1 MQSCLQHFK
10 KTKRVIA
17 FYTIYN
23 FESIEQECDILKT
36 PLDLEV
42 RKICCWRWQK
52 MTIKC

>member
-23 FESIEQECDILKT
+23 FESIEQECDILKI

-42 RKICCWRWQK
+42 RKIRCWR
-52 MTIKC
+52 